1 MQLKI
6 PYSKGKMT
14 IEVPDEN
21 FLGVLES
28 HPEGKEQP
36 GTQAEIVER
45 ALDNAIGSPKLEEL
59 VKGKKSMV
67 IITSDH
73 TRPVPSRVTMPILLR
88 RIRDED

>member
-36 GTQAEIVER
+36 GTQTEIVDGAPGHDGGRVVFTGTPAQMVADRRTLTGRYLARYVEKG
-45 ALDNAIGSPKLEEL
+45 GS
-59 VKGKKSMV
+59 
-67 IITSDH
+67 
-73 TRPVPSRVTMPILLR
+73 
-88 RIRDED
+88 

>member
-28 HPEGKEQP
+28 HPEGKEQQ
-36 GTQAEIVER
+36 GTQAEIV
-45 ALDNAIGSPKLEEL
+45 
-59 VKGKKSMV
+59 
-67 IITSDH
+67 
-73 TRPVPSRVTMPILLR
+73 
-88 RIRDED
+88 